1 MSTSLKKKI
10 YTPNLFYEHRLWRAG
25 INNVCGVDEVG
36 RGALAGP
43 VMACA
48 VIFKKDYYHPE
59 VLDSKL
65 LTWQKRRYLRD
76 ILCEEALDWSIGSA
90 TVKEIDCV
98 NIRQATFKAMRRA
111 INTLTIKPD
120 YALIDGESI
129 GNGICASQ
137 GIIKGDNISFTI
149 AAASIIAKDIRDDY
163 MAKISKSYKMFKFE
177 KNKGYGTKEHI
188 QAIKNTGICKYHRK
202 TFLKRILE

>member
-1 MSTSLKKKI
+1 MSTLLNKKYCI
-10 YTPNLFYEHRLWRAG
+10 PNLVYEQRLWHAG
-25 INNVCGVDEVG
+25 INKVCGVDEVG

-43 VMACA
+43 VVACA
-48 VIFKKDYYHPE
+48 VIFQRNYYHPE

-65 LTWQKRRYLRD
+65 LTWQKRRYLRE

-90 TVKEIDCV
+90 TPKEIDCF
-98 NIRQATFKAMRRA
+98 NIRQATFMAMRRA
-111 INTLTIKPD
+111 INALNIKPD

-129 GNGICASQ
+129 RTGICESQ
-137 GIIKGDNISFTI
+137 GIIKGDNKSFTI

-163 MAKISKSYKMFKFE
+163 MAKISKSYKRFKFE

-188 QAIKNTGICKYHRK
+188 QVIKNTGICEYHRR
-202 TFLKRILE
+202 TFLRKILD